1 MVLKAVEKK
10 KDFKNQKDFENQN
23 DIIQEVIQ
31 HSNYCR
37 YLSTKMPEFHLMYS
51 FIADYLNDDQNTC
64 PLVLTGPSN
73 ACKSLLMALI
83 AKKVI

>member
-10 KDFKNQKDFENQN
+10 KDFNYQK